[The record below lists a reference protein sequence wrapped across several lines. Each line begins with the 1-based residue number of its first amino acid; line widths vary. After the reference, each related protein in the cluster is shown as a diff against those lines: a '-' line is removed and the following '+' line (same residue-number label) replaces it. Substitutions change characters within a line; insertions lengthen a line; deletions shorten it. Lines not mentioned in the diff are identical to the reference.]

1 MGDRDAQIQIVKQKL
16 IDQGYPPHVAEE
28 MAVHRVGTM
37 SGYYGVKARSSKEL
51 NNSLEFEAENII
63 DEIFGVTA
71 ILGGPPTAADP
82 APSGQPSSV
91 SSVASHQTKSG
102 NDSPNGENKSKVK
115 SVFGKVKTKQIKVAD
130 GLLPTKDPH
139 MNEMIKMKAI
149 EDEFGI
155 S

>member
-37 SGYYGVKARSSKEL
+37 SGYYGVKARPNKEL

-63 DEIFGVTA
+63 NEIFGVTA
-71 ILGGPPTAADP
+71 ILGGPPSPVETPASG
-82 APSGQPSSV
+82 APSGVASV
-91 SSVASHQTKSG
+91 STHSTKSTEIGSHSSTKSG
-102 NDSPNGENKSKVK
+102 KT
-115 SVFGKVKTKQIKVAD
+115 VFGKISTRKLKIAD
-130 GLLPTKDPH
+130 GLLPSKDPH
-139 MNEMIKMKAI
+139 INEMVKMKAI

-155 S
+155 K